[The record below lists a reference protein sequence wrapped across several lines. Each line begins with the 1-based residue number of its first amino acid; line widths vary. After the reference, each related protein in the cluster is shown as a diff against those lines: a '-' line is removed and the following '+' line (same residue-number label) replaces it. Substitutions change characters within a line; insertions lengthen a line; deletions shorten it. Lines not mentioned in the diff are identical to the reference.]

1 MKLCV
6 GLGNPGPQYSHHRH
20 NIGFMVVD
28 ALARQHGFA
37 PWRDKFNGLV
47 AAGDIDGEKVI
58 LLKPMTFMNLSGQSV
73 RATADFYKIA
83 LADVIVFHDDLDL
96 PLARVRIK
104 TGGGAGGHNGLK
116 SIDAHLGAEYQR
128 VRIGI
133 GRPDNKAGVSG
144 YVVGDF
150 YKEQESERMRV
161 IDGLCD
167 ASGFLVKGDLAQV
180 LQINH
185 QPPQ

>member
-47 AAGDIDGEKVI
+47 TAGDIDGEKVV

-73 RATADFYKIA
+73 RA
-83 LADVIVFHDDLDL
+83 
-96 PLARVRIK
+96 ARR
-104 TGGGAGGHNGLK
+104 
-116 SIDAHLGAEYQR
+116 
-128 VRIGI
+128 
-133 GRPDNKAGVSG
+133 
-144 YVVGDF
+144 
-150 YKEQESERMRV
+150 
-161 IDGLCD
+161 
-167 ASGFLVKGDLAQV
+167 FL
-180 LQINH
+180 
-185 QPPQ
+185 

>member
-6 GLGNPGPQYSHHRH
+6 GLGNHGQKYSHHRH

-28 ALARQHGFA
+28 ALVWQHGFTM
-37 PWRDKFNGLV
+37 WRDKFNGLV
-47 AAGDIDGEKVI
+47 AEGNIDGEKVV
-58 LLKPMTFMNLSGQSV
+58 LLKPMTFMNESGQSV
-73 RATADFYKIA
+73 RAAADFYKIA

-96 PLARVRIK
+96 PLARVKIK

-116 SIDAHLGAEYQR
+116 SIDMHMGVEYQR

-133 GRPDNKAGVSG
+133 GRPDNKAAVSG

-161 IDGLCD
+161 INGLCNTFR
-167 ASGFLVKGDLAQV
+167 FLVKGDLAQV